1 MVKIGII
8 GEVSVGKSTLLNA
21 LVSKYLSS
29 TSLKRTTYVP
39 FLFQNSDNPDTNE
52 TIEETINEANSNKE
66 DLKEPVEFKTKI
78 SFSDDK
84 TLSLIDFAGVND
96 GAEVDSKMENV
107 FFNYLSNLDYVIYV
121 TDSNS
126 TMTLKSEREFFTKLS
141 KKIKENIDNGNI
153 IKLIVVFNKYDDI
166 IEDDQ
171 EDSEV
176 DEIISESKEFINDL
190 IEYESFKISAQK
202 MMVKNII
209 STNKSAIKYIP
220 STIVHKILCEYHGK
234 KKAKLIIQQQ
244 KLKTSDIEEI
254 EFSEEETSFMKYLN
268 GISKLKNQNKII
280 TQFIANE
287 ANKNSNINFD
297 IIYSLLNKYEKYLEI
312 KSVSG
317 LFDCIYNL
325 YLDKLTKLD
334 VNGFAQ
340 CDKYYLKNEYTKLNE
355 EDTNKKILT
364 KINLNTEYNICYDRF
379 ILKEFNNF
387 LKWKSRDEK
396 TLEGYIKHISYDK
409 HIKNMEIIKKTHDDI
424 ESISKEIDYTI
435 IKYSFSNYYNI
446 EYLLSMNENL
456 NTSMCNYLN
465 IETECNIKEHLR
477 CLTLSKNVIPKDHSI
492 LEYKPLSINYQFIK
506 KRFRY
511 YPAKMVQYLNFMKDY
526 EEDKKEKLKNNKKKC
541 SSGHKHEIEIIDD
554 EDNLLDL

>member
-39 FLFQNSDNPDTNE
+39 FLFKNSQDPDRNE
-52 TIEETINEANSNKE
+52 TIEETINEANSTKE
-66 DLKEPVEFKTKI
+66 NLTEPIEFKTKI

-84 TLSLIDFAGVND
+84 DLSLIDFAGVND
-96 GAEVDSKMENV
+96 GAEIDSKMENV

-126 TMTLKSEREFFTKLS
+126 TMTLKSERAFFTKLANKINENS
-141 KKIKENIDNGNI
+141 KNGNI
-153 IKLIVVFNKYDDI
+153 IKLIVIFNKYDDI
-166 IEDDQ
+166 SE
-171 EDSEV
+171 EGEENSEV
-176 DEIISESKEFINDL
+176 DEIIEESKEFMNVL
-190 IEYESFKISAQK
+190 ITYDSFKISAQK

-209 STNKSAIKYIP
+209 SFNSYAIKFIP
-220 STIVHKILCEYHGK
+220 NIVVHKILCEFHGK
-234 KKAKLIIQQQ
+234 KKASFIIKQK
-244 KLKTSDIEEI
+244 KLKSSDIDEI
-254 EFSEEETSFMKYLN
+254 EFTNEENNFIKFLNYTSN
-268 GISKLKNQNKII
+268 SKNQNKNI
-280 TQFIANE
+280 TEYIHNE
-287 ANKNSNINFD
+287 FNKYSSVD
-297 IIYSLLNKYEKYLEI
+297 YTIIYSLLNKYEKYLEI

-334 VNGFAQ
+334 FNGFAQ
-340 CDKYYLKNEYTKLNE
+340 WDTYYLKNEYTKLNE

-364 KINLNTEYNICYDRF
+364 KINLNTEYNKCYDRF
-379 ILKEFNNF
+379 ILKEFTNF

-396 TLEGYIKHISYDK
+396 TLEDYLKNIYYTT
-409 HIKNMEIIKKTHDDI
+409 HIKNMEIIKKTHYEI
-424 ESISKEIDYTI
+424 ESISTQIDYTI
-435 IKYSFSNYYNI
+435 IKNVMNHGYDI
-446 EYLLSMNENL
+446 ENLLSMNENL

-477 CLTLSKNVIPKDHSI
+477 NIFLSKNVIPKDNHI
-492 LEYKPLSINYQFIK
+492 LEYKPLSTNYQFIK

-526 EEDKKEKLKNNKKKC
+526 EEDKKGNHKNNWWYF
-541 SSGHKHEIEIIDD
+541 
-554 EDNLLDL
+554 NL

>member
-1 MVKIGII
+1 
-8 GEVSVGKSTLLNA
+8 
-21 LVSKYLSS
+21 
-29 TSLKRTTYVP
+29 
-39 FLFQNSDNPDTNE
+39 
-52 TIEETINEANSNKE
+52 
-66 DLKEPVEFKTKI
+66 
-78 SFSDDK
+78 
-84 TLSLIDFAGVND
+84 
-96 GAEVDSKMENV
+96 
-107 FFNYLSNLDYVIYV
+107 
-121 TDSNS
+121 
-126 TMTLKSEREFFTKLS
+126 MTLKSEREFFTKLS